1 MLTESKI
8 TLQQTPYVKCAT
20 IYSDPDVEPQA
31 HILYFHGGGLLYGSR
46 TDLPQKH
53 LLTLTQ
59 KGFIIIAFDYPL
71 APIAKLGF
79 ILEDILSSINRFVSN
94 PDAYTVHKLPYYLWG
109 RSAGAYLCLLA
120 AASGSLAQP
129 PLGILSYY
137 GYGFLTDG
145 WFNTASRYYQTLP
158 PVPESC
164 LNALPQF
171 MHADGPLDT
180 HYSAYVY
187 ARQTGC
193 WKSLFYDGREKYFFL
208 DYSLRNCDKLPCP
221 VFCAHS
227 MRDTDIPFAEFQAL
241 CQKYH
246 AQRFIASGDQ
256 HDFDRNESS
265 PLTSRLLNATLRF
278 LETNLPVAP

>member
-1 MLTESKI
+1 MLTERKI

-20 IYSDPDVEPQA
+20 IYSDPEVEPRA
-31 HILYFHGGGLLYGSR
+31 HILYFHGGGLLYGTR
-46 TDLPQKH
+46 TDLPETH
-53 LLTLTQ
+53 LLTLTG

-71 APIAKLGF
+71 SPAAKLGF
-79 ILEDILSSINRFVSN
+79 IRDDILSSINRFIES
-94 PDAYTVHKLPYYLWG
+94 PDAYTVHQLPYFLWG

-120 AASGSLAQP
+120 AASGSLIQP

-145 WFNTASRYYQTLP
+145 WFNVPSRYYQTLP
-158 PVPESC
+158 AVPESC
-164 LNALPQF
+164 LELLPDY

-208 DYSLRNCDKLPCP
+208 DFSLRNCDTLPCP
-221 VFCAHS
+221 IFCAHS
-227 MRDTDIPFAEFQAL
+227 MRDTDIPFQEFQAL

-246 AQRFIASGDQ
+246 AQQFIASGDQ
-256 HDFDRNESS
+256 HDFDRNETS
-265 PLTSRLLNATLRF
+265 PLTGRLLNATLRF
-278 LETNLPVAP
+278 LDTCLL